1 MEGATME
8 LVFYLLQTVSTFLI
22 LICLWLARTLW
33 TKVKELEENQVSHR
47 LELERKIAN
56 LELATTTR
64 IVKLE
69 QLGT

>member
-1 MEGATME
+1 ME